1 MLSLSINQGDVT
13 MKIEIKADVAHNRE
27 KRKDNTSLKK
37 FRANW
42 NLRYREEMEM
52 LLAPNEEDFLPT
64 NPSSNEVDSYT
75 VLKQHVKLAIRQLN
89 DATKNGV
96 RLDHKNFVL
105 LDVASNLNDAV
116 KQCEKGR

>member
-1 MLSLSINQGDVT
+1 

-52 LLAPNEEDFLPT
+52 LLAPNEEDFLDKERDASKQPT
-64 NPSSNEVDSYT
+64 SNEVDSYT

-105 LDVASNLNDAV
+105 LDVASNLSDIV
-116 KQCEKGR
+116 KLCEKKE

>member
-1 MLSLSINQGDVT
+1 

-52 LLAPNEEDFLPT
+52 LLAPNEEDFLDKP
-64 NPSSNEVDSYT
+64 NPSGNEVDSYT

-105 LDVASNLNDAV
+105 LDVASNLNDIV
-116 KQCEKGR
+116 KLCEKKE

>member
-1 MLSLSINQGDVT
+1 

-105 LDVASNLNDAV
+105 LDVASNLSDIV
-116 KQCEKGR
+116 KQCEKKE

>member
-1 MLSLSINQGDVT
+1 

-52 LLAPNEEDFLPT
+52 LLAPNEEDFVDKPT
-64 NPSSNEVDSYT
+64 SNEVDSYT

-105 LDVASNLNDAV
+105 LDVASNLSDIV
-116 KQCEKGR
+116 KLCEKKE